1 MNITRLVA
9 NRRIKAAS
17 VGCTMF
23 SSADGDGESERSPLL
38 LPRHPGNRDKTTLG
52 NIQQCLSVS
61 QAADTVGFTGQI
73 R

>member
-17 VGCTMF
+17 VGCAMF
-23 SSADGDGESERSPLL
+23 SSIDGDGENERSPLL
-38 LPRHPGNRDKTTLG
+38 PSRHPGNRDKRTLG
-52 NIQQCLSVS
+52 TVS
-61 QAADTVGFTGQI
+61 QASQDMVGFKGQM